1 MRIVWR
7 DTALSHFKP
16 FKYRGYVITGSPKGW
31 DTGYPG
37 DDNLYKSLEDA
48 KLAINVH
55 LGIDTRTQSCRID
68 TPRIVGRKNQTA

>member
-16 FKYRGYVITGSPKGW
+16 FKYRGYVITGSTEGW
-31 DTGYPG
+31 HTGYPG

-48 KLAINVH
+48 KLAINFH
-55 LGIDTRTQSCRID
+55 LGIMTRPQSCRID
-68 TPRIVGRKNQTA
+68 TPRIVGKRNQTA